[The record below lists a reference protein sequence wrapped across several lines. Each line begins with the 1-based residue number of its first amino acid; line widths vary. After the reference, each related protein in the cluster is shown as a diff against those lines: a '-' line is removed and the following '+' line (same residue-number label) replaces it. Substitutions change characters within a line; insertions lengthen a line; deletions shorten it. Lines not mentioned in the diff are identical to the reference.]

1 MSDRKVKPISA
12 NATITKLQI
21 CFFSDRQQLGDAV
34 RQLLNSNDYELKIF
48 SSITDL
54 SDYIIDNY
62 EGIDC
67 LVLNHDRLD
76 SLCMKLKEASI
87 LLPTVILSA
96 ESIDFET
103 ETGAELVA
111 SLTEADADDI
121 YHQTEIR
128 LYLPQLKE
136 IRSYISLA
144 INKFISLAPDLKSEI
159 SEPKQPVKQKSLI
172 FQQRRLTEKLKERLG
187 YLGFFY
193 KRNRDHFWTNLS
205 KPEQEKLIETI
216 SEGYRHI
223 LLLYFDRDSEINRL
237 IDEFVDRAFF
247 ADIST
252 SQILEIHM
260 EMIDDFAHQLK
271 LEGRNDDILLD
282 YRLPLIDI
290 LSHLCE
296 MYRRSIP
303 GSNELI
309 DLPLIL
315 E

>member
-1 MSDRKVKPISA
+1 MSDCQDNFTST
-12 NATITKLQI
+12 NAATNRLQI
-21 CFFSDRQQLGDAV
+21 CFFSVQEQLCKAV
-34 RQLLNSNDYELKIF
+34 ERLLDGNDYELKTF
-48 SSITDL
+48 SVITEL
-54 SDYIIDNY
+54 GDYVVGNY
-62 EGIDC
+62 EQIDC
-67 LVLNHDRLD
+67 LVLNHSQLE
-76 SLCMKLKEASI
+76 SLCQRLKEASI
-87 LLPTVILSA
+87 LLPTVILAA
-96 ESIDFET
+96 ESINALTET
-103 ETGAELVA
+103 EAELVA
-111 SLTEADADDI
+111 SLTEENSGDI

-128 LYLPQLKE
+128 LYLTQLKE

-144 INKFISLAPDLKSEI
+144 INKFIRLAPDAKNDGS
-159 SEPKQPVKQKSLI
+159 QPEQLPKQKSLI
-172 FQQRRLTEKLKERLG
+172 LQQRRLTEKLKERLG

-193 KRNRDHFWTNLS
+193 KRNQEHFWTNLAEL
-205 KPEQEKLIETI
+205 EQEQVIKQI
-216 SEGYRHI
+216 SEGYRQI

-260 EMIDDFAHQLK
+260 ELMDDFAHQLK

-303 GSNELI
+303 DSSGLI
-309 DLPLIL
+309 NLPLAL